1 MCPPHPTGRQRSQRA
16 RSYFPDPPMDT
27 RETQEPRFSQ
37 ATYLGLRLPNGMT
50 VIPTADLVV
59 EYRPDGRVLWAE
71 LYVDD
76 QLAGLSP
83 VEDDA

>member
-1 MCPPHPTGRQRSQRA
+1 M
-16 RSYFPDPPMDT
+16 
-27 RETQEPRFSQ
+27 SQ

-76 QLAGLSP
+76 TLQGYTPA
-83 VEDDA
+83 EDA